1 MATSSPPSMDGMSPV
16 YELKIRQQPKNARVA
31 IGKEKADRKPID
43 PPPIIQLDI
52 HPMRHQI
59 HNPYLILVCKLVAPG
74 STENED
80 GNHQQPEPKEN
91 DLTGSLCSSPYV
103 LKDTNNAQGLFFI
116 FQDVSVRREGTYRLE
131 FNLFE
136 LKPLTRECIALAR
149 TTSDKFVVFP
159 HRYFPGMAES
169 TFLTRSF
176 SDQGVRI
183 RLRKDSR
190 SVSTRKRG
198 VSALG
203 VGEGSGG
210 VVGRLRTGSTIG
222 LGGQQYSPIT
232 ISHHHSQSHGSGG
245 GSHDEL
251 SPTSTSPIHRINT
264 TLAGHHHHDL
274 IPGIGHLDRG
284 HHRGSLA
291 SHTSSSLLESPSN
304 TMLTSPTVSGVGG
317 FGASTATTTMG
328 GSGNYSF
335 TGIAAAQQYSYPGAA
350 LSLTTGATAD
360 DRYYDYSRASKRP
373 RLLHGVDDSLDHHS
387 YGRNPYGRDP
397 YDHHHREVGSVTLP
411 PHTQGYATMD
421 TAHGY
426 HGRHHDYYGAT
437 AAGAYFGSGM

>member
-1 MATSSPPSMDGMSPV
+1 MATSSPPSMDGMTPV

-74 STENED
+74 STEND
-80 GNHQQPEPKEN
+80 DANHQQPEPKEN

-203 VGEGSGG
+203 VGAGNSG

-232 ISHHHSQSHGSGG
+232 ISHHSQSHGSG

-284 HHRGSLA
+284 QHHRGSLA
-291 SHTSSSLLESPSN
+291 SQTSSSLLDSPSN
-304 TMLTSPTVSGVGG
+304 TMLTSPTVTGVGG
-317 FGASTATTTMG
+317 FGASTATTVG
-328 GSGNYSF
+328 GGGNYTF
-335 TGIAAAQQYSYPGAA
+335 TGVAAAQQYSYPGTA
-350 LSLTTGATAD
+350 LSLSTGTTAD
-360 DRYYDYSRASKRP
+360 DRYYDYNRAGKRP
-373 RLLHGVDDSLDHHS
+373 RLLHGGVDDALDHS
-387 YGRNPYGRDP
+387 YGRDPYGRDP
-397 YDHHHREVGSVTLP
+397 YDHHRTIGSVTLP
-411 PHTQGYATMD
+411 PHSQGYATMD
-421 TAHGY
+421 AAHGY
-426 HGRHHDYYGAT
+426 GHGRHHDYYGAT

>member
-1 MATSSPPSMDGMSPV
+1 
-16 YELKIRQQPKNARVA
+16 
-31 IGKEKADRKPID
+31 
-43 PPPIIQLDI
+43 
-52 HPMRHQI
+52 MRHQI

-74 STENED
+74 STEND
-80 GNHQQPEPKEN
+80 DANHQQPEPKDN

-149 TTSDKFVVFP
+149 ITSDKFVVFP

-203 VGEGSGG
+203 VGAGNSG

-232 ISHHHSQSHGSGG
+232 ISHHSQSHGSG

-284 HHRGSLA
+284 QHHRGSLA
-291 SHTSSSLLESPSN
+291 SQTSSSLLDSPSN
-304 TMLTSPTVSGVGG
+304 TMLTSPTVTGVGG
-317 FGASTATTTMG
+317 G
-328 GSGNYSF
+328 GNYSF
-335 TGIAAAQQYSYPGAA
+335 TGVAAAQQYSYPGTA
-350 LSLTTGATAD
+350 LSLTTGTTAD
-360 DRYYDYSRASKRP
+360 DRYYDYNRAGKRP
-373 RLLHGVDDSLDHHS
+373 RLLHGTGVDDPLDHS
-387 YGRNPYGRDP
+387 YGRDPYGRDP
-397 YDHHHREVGSVTLP
+397 YDHHRTIGSVTLP

-421 TAHGY
+421 AAHGY
-426 HGRHHDYYGAT
+426 GHGRHHDYYGAT
-437 AAGAYFGSGM
+437 AARAYFGSGM